1 LVRGRPNSHHTLRIP
16 FANTL
21 PPNTSLQLTRL
32 AGRKRMGAWPAGLR
46 DNGSSVARAAG
57 QLSSQPFGGSSR
69 AQSDDPR
76 GPPAI
81 DCPSPLDLL

>member
-57 QLSSQPFGGSSR
+57 QLSSQPLGAPWLVDSQHNS
-69 AQSDDPR
+69 
-76 GPPAI
+76 
-81 DCPSPLDLL
+81 LLVRTN